1 MAPADRRFLR
11 AHLWWIYLVVGAC
24 ATALY
29 VSVAPLKGSGP
40 VMNLLGL
47 SGVLAVV
54 AGMRIHRPRRRSAWR
69 WFVAGLALLWAGDV
83 YTDGY
88 ARLTGVVVGF
98 PSAGDAM
105 HLCVYPGLMV
115 GMVIL
120 VRSRNRRADGPGLID
135 ALIMSVGL
143 GLVSMIVL
151 IAPYLRDHSLSLAP
165 KLVSIAYPSGDIIL
179 LAAGICLAVDTG
191 KRRPSFY
198 LLIASIVTLLVTDFI
213 YGILTYHD
221 AYHHQLWLD
230 VGWISFFL
238 LWGAAALHPSMRG
251 LSDAGVER
259 PAHLTPT
266 RLALLAGATFIAPA
280 LEFSNALTRHDSDLV
295 FLAAASTALYGLAVG
310 RMYGLVRQ
318 RERAAARERSLTDLS
333 GRLLAANS
341 APEIAAAALQAAQSL
356 GGPGTDAIIC
366 SKADGGLQASAPRA
380 SALRASALQA
390 SALQASALQ
399 ASALQASALRASALR
414 VDGSLREWELPV
426 EVHSHLARG
435 RDATPETLPGWLAG
449 YLHLGAGARVA
460 VIIPIHS
467 MHADGGWLIVAGR
480 HAPPGME
487 ARASLAILANQISL
501 AVQRT
506 GLSQQIHRRASES
519 RFASL
524 VAHSSDLIC
533 VIDEA
538 ATIIYQS
545 PSIQTVLGH
554 RADAV
559 TGRPFSELLHP
570 DEQGRILHRL
580 AHGSWSRGAPESFQ
594 CVLAAAQDGTPRHFE
609 ILATDLRDDEEVSGI
624 VLNGRDVS
632 ERHAFEQQLTHQAF
646 HDPVTHLANRAL
658 FNERVHHASARAR
671 REPIGLATIF
681 VDLDDFKTINDS
693 LGHAAGDRVL
703 LEAAKRIT
711 KSVRIV
717 DTPARF
723 GGDEFAILLEGIDGV
738 QTAVETAE
746 RILDALAVPLEVAHT
761 SITIRASLGISMA
774 QPGVPT
780 LADELIR
787 NADAAMYIA
796 KAEGKGGY
804 RVFEP
809 EMHERVL
816 ARLELRG
823 DLQRA
828 LDAGE
833 FELHYQPLVRLRD
846 NAVTG
851 VEALLRW
858 RHPTRGLIA
867 PDDFVPFA
875 EETGLI
881 VPIGRWVLR
890 EGCRQA
896 RRLRAGT
903 RGDLL
908 PTIAINLSVKQLF
921 HKDIVSDVMLALLDA
936 ELEPSALTLEI
947 TESVMMTDTDLA
959 AQRMTELH
967 RVGVRLAIDDFGT
980 GYSSLSYLSRFP
992 LDILKM
998 DRSLLAVGAAPIT
1011 SGLTSAVLGLGETF
1025 DLEVIAEGIEQ
1036 SEQSSRL
1043 RELGCETGQGFHFAR
1058 PMPAEGLAE
1067 FLDAHEAERR
1077 SAARDAVVTQAGDLI
1092 TPVGLTAGE

>member
-1 MAPADRRFLR
+1 MDPVDHPSLR
-11 AHLWWIYLVVGAC
+11 GSLWWIYLAVGASV
-24 ATALY
+24 TVLY
-29 VSVAPLKGSGP
+29 ASVPLLRGSGP
-40 VMNLLGL
+40 VFNLLGL

-54 AGMRIHRPRRRSAWR
+54 VGMRVHRPRRRSAWR
-69 WFVAGLALLWAGDV
+69 WFTAGLALVWAGDV
-83 YTDGY
+83 YTSSY
-88 ARLTGVVVGF
+88 PRLTGTIVPF

-105 HLCVYPGLMV
+105 HLCVYPLVMV
-115 GMVIL
+115 GLVIL
-120 VRSRNRRADGPGLID
+120 VRSRNRSADGPGLID

-143 GLVSMIVL
+143 GLISMVVL
-151 IAPYLRDHSLSLAP
+151 IAPYLHDHSLSLAP

-179 LAAGICLAVDTG
+179 LAAGIRLAVDTG
-191 KRRPSFY
+191 ERRPSLY
-198 LLIASIVTLLVTDFI
+198 LLLASIVTLMATDFI
-213 YGILTYHD
+213 YGILTYHG
-221 AYHHQLWLD
+221 AYHHQLSLH
-230 VGWISFFL
+230 VGWILFFL

-251 LSDAGVER
+251 LSDAGRER

-266 RLALLAGATFIAPA
+266 RLSLLAGAALIAPL
-280 LEFSNALTRHDSDLV
+280 LEFFNLRPRHDPDLLFMV
-295 FLAAASTALYGLAVG
+295 GASAVLYGLAVG

-318 RERAAARERSLTDLS
+318 RERAAVRERSLTDLS
-333 GRLLAANS
+333 GRLLAATS

-356 GGPGTDAIIC
+356 GGPGMNAIIC
-366 SKADGGLQASAPRA
+366 ASADGSFA
-380 SALRASALQA
+380 
-390 SALQASALQ
+390 
-399 ASALQASALRASALR
+399 ASALR
-414 VDGSLREWELPV
+414 VDGSLREWDLPV
-426 EVHSHLARG
+426 EVHSHLTAV
-435 RDATPETLPGWLAG
+435 RDATPTTLPGWLAG
-449 YLHLGAGARVA
+449 YLHLEAGARVA
-460 VIIPIHS
+460 VIVAIRATG
-467 MHADGGWLIVAGR
+467 ADDGWLIVAGR
-480 HAPPGME
+480 QAPGVE

-506 GLSQQIHRRASES
+506 GLSEQFHRRASEA

-545 PSIQTVLGH
+545 PSIQAILGH
-554 RADAV
+554 HAHAV

-570 DEQGRILHRL
+570 DEQGHILHRL
-580 AHGSWSRGAPESFQ
+580 AHGSWARGAPESIQ
-594 CVLAAAQDGTPRHFE
+594 CMLAAAQDGAPRYFE
-609 ILATDLRDDEEVSGI
+609 MLATDLRDDEEVRGI

-632 ERHAFEQQLTHQAF
+632 ERRAFEKQLTHQAF
-646 HDPVTHLANRAL
+646 HDPVTHLPNRAL

-703 LEAAKRIT
+703 LEAAKRIS
-711 KSVRIV
+711 KNVRTV

-723 GGDEFAILLEGIDGV
+723 GGDEFAILLEGIDGI
-738 QTAVETAE
+738 QAAVETAE
-746 RILDALAVPLEVAHT
+746 RILDALAAPLQVAHT

-774 QPGVPT
+774 EPGAPT

-796 KAEGKGGY
+796 KAEGKGAY

-809 EMHERVL
+809 VMHERVL
-816 ARLELRG
+816 ARLELRS

-828 LDAGE
+828 LSAGE
-833 FELHYQPLVRLRD
+833 FELHYQPLVRLCD

-858 RHPTRGLIA
+858 RHPTRGLIE

-896 RRLRAGT
+896 RTLRAGM
-903 RGDLL
+903 RGELL
-908 PTIAINLSVKQLF
+908 PTVAINLSVKQLF
-921 HKDIVSDVMLALLDA
+921 HQDIVSDVMLALLDA
-936 ELEPSALTLEI
+936 GLEPSALTLEI
-947 TESVMMTDTDLA
+947 TESVMMSDTELA

-967 RVGVRLAIDDFGT
+967 RIGVRLAIDDFGT
-980 GYSSLSYLSRFP
+980 GFSSLSYLSRFP

-1011 SGLTSAVLGLGETF
+1011 SGLASAVLGLGQTF
-1025 DLEVIAEGIEQ
+1025 DLEVIAEGIEHG
-1036 SEQSSRL
+1036 EQASRL
-1043 RELGCETGQGFHFAR
+1043 RELGCETGQGFYFAR
-1058 PMPAEGLAE
+1058 PMTCDGLVE
-1067 FLDAHEAERR
+1067 FLDAHAAGLTP
-1077 SAARDAVVTQAGDLI
+1077 SARDAALPVQAVAPVEPAPVT
-1092 TPVGLTAGE
+1092 VGE